1 MFEKIKNYVKNNKR
15 ILFILYAPLYM
26 FWFTSLEKWK
36 DRDWNIIH
44 CALDDKT
51 PFIDLFIIPYYLWF
65 VFVAFFCI
73 YFYFKVD
80 AGECVKM
87 YASLEIG
94 MTLTLIIYTIWPNAV
109 HLRPDFLNENG
120 ICAKL
125 VRNIWNIDTDTNVC
139 PSLHVLN
146 TLIILVAYYHSG
158 HFKKKHLAN
167 IMVTVLAI
175 LICVSTGFLKQHSW
189 IDVIAAV
196 IMCALLSI
204 LVYVPRWGQKK
215 ENTAENALDS

>member
-1 MFEKIKNYVKNNKR
+1 MLKN
-15 ILFILYAPLYM
+15 
-26 FWFTSLEKWK
+26 
-36 DRDWNIIH
+36 
-44 CALDDKT
+44 
-51 PFIDLFIIPYYLWF
+51 
-65 VFVAFFCI
+65 
-73 YFYFKVD
+73 
-80 AGECVKM
+80 
-87 YASLEIG
+87 
-94 MTLTLIIYTIWPNAV
+94 
-109 HLRPDFLNENG
+109 PDFLNENG

-215 ENTAENALDS
+215 ENAAENALDS